1 MLEHIKEFAT
11 QNAVNLICTA
21 VCALIF
27 VFVGFKLTNLF
38 TKILKNSRVFQRLE
52 DSAESFL
59 LSFIRVALK
68 ICIIYFAAT
77 VIGID
82 ATALSAVFGSVGLAI
97 GLALQG
103 SLSNFAGGMMILF
116 FRPFKVGDFI
126 DNHTDSGVVREIG
139 IFYTTVTT
147 GDNKTVTI
155 PNGALSNA
163 TIVNYSTQ
171 DTRRVDFEFTASYG
185 CDIDEVIKVLLTV
198 ALSNDKV
205 LRDPAPFA
213 ALHRQESS
221 SLVFVLRTWVSSA
234 DYWKVYF
241 DIQES
246 MKKAFDKAGI
256 EIPFNQLDV
265 HIQK

>member
-126 DNHTDSGVVREIG
+126 ESGVNTGTVIEIG
-139 IFYTTVTT
+139 VFYTKMLTV
-147 GDNKTVTI
+147 DNKTRII

-163 TIVNYSTQ
+163 VVINYTLQ
-171 DTRRVDFEFTASYG
+171 KTRRIDFEITTPGTADVSTVLN
-185 CDIDEVIKVLLTV
+185 ILTEVANKHPLTLKKPDPISALIRMAPALLTFTLQV
-198 ALSNDKV
+198 WVESDNYNKVFYEINEEIKNALV
-205 LRDPAPFA
+205 
-213 ALHRQESS
+213 
-221 SLVFVLRTWVSSA
+221 
-234 DYWKVYF
+234 
-241 DIQES
+241 
-246 MKKAFDKAGI
+246 KAGI
-256 EIPFNQLDV
+256 
-265 HIQK
+265 